1 LKRLQ
6 LVAGLAVLSAFTGC
20 SDATLS
26 YLASISVQSAVTT
39 VAAGNTVQF
48 TAQGTFSDGTKR
60 DLTTLVTWTATAPVA
75 TISSGGLATAHTQG
89 SSVITAAFNT
99 PGGLIS
105 GTATLTVT
113 APALVSISV
122 QPAVTSVVVG
132 NTVQFTAQGTFADG
146 TTQDLTTL
154 VTWTATAPVATI
166 SSGGLATTYTQGS
179 SVITAAFNT
188 PSGVI
193 SGTATLTVTVAPVLI
208 SISVQPA
215 VTTVA
220 AGNTAQFTAQGTY
233 NDGTKQ
239 DLTTLVTW
247 TATAPVA
254 TISSGGLAKTYTHG
268 SSIITAAFNTP
279 GGLISGTAT
288 LTVTAPALVSV
299 FITDKAVFVAGQ
311 GSVIA
316 NIPMGTNQQLRAYG
330 TYSDGGQRALTN
342 PVWSVTPN
350 PNSIAS
356 INSTG
361 IVTGLGAGTVTVNAT
376 DSATSVSGSDTV
388 NVTDAT
394 LTGIVVAPVAQ
405 TIAPHSYVL
414 FGALGKYSDNTTRT
428 ITHEVNW
435 KSTAPAVATVIGGL
449 ADGVAA
455 GSTTIQASLG
465 SIMGT
470 APLTVSGASLNSI
483 ALTPEPAGLGIGSI
497 ERFQAVGTF
506 SDGTKQ
512 PITLTTTWSITP
524 NDGSIAA
531 LEDRNPN
538 GYAVAGVA
546 AGSATL
552 EVKLGGVS
560 QTAVL
565 SVQSLTS
572 VSITPNPVTIAHGT
586 GSQFK
591 ATATLADG
599 TTQDVTDSVTWVS
612 STPTIATI
620 STTGLASGI
629 APGTTTIGAEV
640 GGQFAT
646 AQLTVTG
653 ATMASLAITP
663 KAPADVALGGTQQ
676 YTATGRFSDST
687 TQDLTNEVTWSSS
700 EPGVAVVDGF
710 GAASITGFGTATV
723 KASDS
728 INGRAA
734 TGQNVLTVH

>member
-1 LKRLQ
+1 
-6 LVAGLAVLSAFTGC
+6 
-20 SDATLS
+20 
-26 YLASISVQSAVTT
+26 
-39 VAAGNTVQF
+39 VQF

-75 TISSGGLATAHTQG
+75 TISSGGLAKTYTQG
-89 SSVITAAFNT
+89 SSIITAAFNT

-113 APALVSISV
+113 APTLVSISV

-154 VTWTATAPVATI
+154 VTWTATRPVATI
-166 SSGGLATTYTQGS
+166 SPAGLATAYTPGS

-188 PSGVI
+188 PGGVI
-193 SGTATLTVTVAPVLI
+193 SGTATLTVTATPTLV

-233 NDGTKQ
+233 SDGTKQ
-239 DLTTLVTW
+239 DLTNLVTW

-254 TISSGGLAKTYTHG
+254 TISAGGLAKTYIPG
-268 SSIITAAFNTP
+268 STVITAAFNTP

-288 LTVTAPALVSV
+288 LTVTGPALVSIV
-299 FITDKAVFVAGQ
+299 VTGETFGTAK
-311 GSVIA
+311 IA
-316 NIPMGTNQQLRAYG
+316 MGTTYQFFANG
-330 TYSDGGQRALTN
+330 IYSDGGEHILTN

-356 INSTG
+356 IKNTG
-361 IVTGLGAGTVTVNAT
+361 IATGLSAGTVTVNAT
-376 DSATSVSGSDTV
+376 DSATSISGSATL
-388 NVTDAT
+388 NVTAAT
-394 LTGIVVAPVAQ
+394 LTHIVVSPVGQ
-405 TIAPHSYVL
+405 TIAPSTQLL
-414 FGALGKYSDNTTRT
+414 FAALGEFSDKTTQNVIRD
-428 ITHEVNW
+428 VKW
-435 KSTAPAVATVIGGL
+435 SSTVPAVATISTVGI
-449 ADGVAA
+449 ATGVAV
-455 GSTTIQASLG
+455 GSTMIQASHG
-465 SIMGT
+465 SVTGT
-470 APLTVSGASLNSI
+470 APLTISTASLLSI
-483 ALTPEPAGLGIGSI
+483 ALTPASAGMAIGSFLRV
-497 ERFQAVGTF
+497 EAVGTF

-512 PITLTTTWSITP
+512 VINRESAWTVIPS
-524 NDGSIAA
+524 NGSIATV
-531 LEDRNPN
+531 DRF
-538 GYAVAGVA
+538 GDVTAVA
-546 AGSATL
+546 AGSAM
-552 EVKLGGVS
+552 VKAQLGAVS
-560 QTAVL
+560 QTVVL
-565 SVQSLTS
+565 TVQSVTS
-572 VSITPNPVTIAHGT
+572 VAITPNPATIAQGT
-586 GSQFK
+586 AQQFK

-599 TTQDVTDSVTWVS
+599 TTQDVTYSATWVS
-612 STPTIATI
+612 ATPTITTI
-620 STTGLASGI
+620 SNSLPVGGRATGI
-629 APGTTTIGAEV
+629 APGTATIGASID
-640 GGQFAT
+640 GQSAT
-646 AQLTVTG
+646 ALLTVTT
-653 ATMASLAITP
+653 ATMTSLAITP

-687 TQDLTNEVTWSSS
+687 TQDLTNQVTWSSS